1 MPADTPLTRD
11 GSIPARFIDTVMVPS
26 GDFIAAKVTRCMAEE
41 HSVSCAFADKSNAG
55 SLLLH
60 SLRTSSFMFFD
71 TSRDESLLPST
82 YRDVRCLFT
91 DTSNDDSWLCRWHT
105 AWTAGRYATHPTMAS
120 CFGPHQDTSAVHC
133 ETRPM
138 KSAHYPPHP
147 VPSVAGYASH
157 PMMTAYC
164 RCIQRRQPGVM
175 RHVQRRQLV
184 VPDKQLGQVSKILYA
199 LEA

>member
-60 SLRTSSFMFFD
+60 SLMTSSFMFFD

-82 YRDVRCLFT
+82 QRDVRCLFT
-91 DTSNDDSWLCRWHT
+91 DTSNEDSWLSVAYSVVSRVLCDTSNDDSWLLHASSWARFRKYST
-105 AWTAGRYATHPTMAS
+105 ALRLEI
-120 CFGPHQDTSAVHC
+120 VLL
-133 ETRPM
+133 
-138 KSAHYPPHP
+138 
-147 VPSVAGYASH
+147 
-157 PMMTAYC
+157 
-164 RCIQRRQPGVM
+164 VM
-175 RHVQRRQLV
+175 E
-184 VPDKQLGQVSKILYA
+184 IF
-199 LEA
+199 